1 MAVYQEMREHIVQ
14 EAHMNLQTCH
24 IMLVED
30 ENIIAMDV
38 QQRLEMLGYQVV
50 AQGRIRRGCGAYCGR
65 NKA

>member
-1 MAVYQEMREHIVQ
+1 
-14 EAHMNLQTCH
+14 MNLQTCR

-50 AQGRIRRGCGAYCGR
+50 AQVASGVDAVRIAAET
-65 NKA
+65 KPDL